1 MSERQRVR
9 SGGCQCGAVRYAFYA
24 EPLGTSVCFCRMCQ
38 KALGSYE
45 APFTSVGL
53 ADFAWTRGT
62 PGSFHSS
69 ADVERHFCRDCGTP
83 LSCRNHHSERIS
95 LTVGSLDEPHRVRP
109 DRQFVPE
116 GRPALF
122 AQIAGLPE
130 VATAS
135 WMTAEVA
142 AGVASR
148 QHPDHD
154 TEAWPPHRA

>member
-1 MSERQRVR
+1 MSERQRVMT
-9 SGGCQCGAVRYAFYA
+9 GGCQCGAVRYAFYA
-24 EPLGTSVCFCRMCQ
+24 EPIRTSVCFCRMCQ

-53 ADFAWTRGT
+53 GDFAWTRGT

-83 LSCRNHHSERIS
+83 LSYRNHTAQHIS

-109 DRQFVPE
+109 QRQFVPE
-116 GRPALF
+116 ARPAF
-122 AQIAGLPE
+122 FGEIPTLPE

-135 WMTAEVA
+135 WMTPEVA
-142 AGVASR
+142 KGVASR

-154 TEAWPPHRA
+154 TDAWPAKPA